1 MITLVM
7 KNIPKEEMNMAV
19 IKLTTENFEQ
29 EVMQADQPVLVDF
42 YADWCGPCQMMGP
55 VVEEIADETPDIKVC
70 KLNIDEQIEIAQRF
84 RVMTI
89 PTFMAFK
96 NGESVGKQIGAV
108 PKSALLDLVK

>member
-1 MITLVM
+1 MAKQIT
-7 KNIPKEEMNMAV
+7 KQ
-19 IKLTTENFEQ
+19 NFEQ
-29 EVMQADQPVLVDF
+29 EVVNAGSPILLDF
-42 YADWCGPCQMMGP
+42 WATWCGPCQMMGP
-55 VVEEIADETPDIKVC
+55 VVEELAGETPDVKVC
-70 KLNIDEQIEIAQRF
+70 KINIDEEMEIAQRF